1 MVLTLSHYNL
11 VLYDFY
17 LGYIFYFLFFIF
29 CINSQR
35 IKATR
40 NYIPLRYGAMLSTI
54 TVLNVIFSFESQSL
68 LLTLLEL
75 HVFC

>member
-1 MVLTLSHYNL
+1 MVLTLCYYNV
-11 VLYDFY
+11 VLYDFI
-17 LGYIFYFLFFIF
+17 LVTFFFFF

-40 NYIPLRYGAMLSTI
+40 NYIPLRYGATLSTI
-54 TVLNVIFSFESQSL
+54 TVLNVIFSFESQSS